1 MQVILAQ
8 ISKRI
13 IATLIDYFL
22 FSIAYAMVLLAFGAK
37 TTLEDGSPMIEL
49 QGYWNIIPIALWILT
64 FPVMESFEGKTI
76 GKKWMKL
83 QVMKLNGS
91 PYTGVDAFK
100 RRLCDW
106 IDFSLFGL
114 PGFIIASNTSLRQR
128 LGDLWAGTVV
138 VEDTGIVSA
147 DPDDQATGS

>member
-13 IATLIDYFL
+13 IASLVDYML
-22 FSIAYAMVLLAFGAK
+22 FSIAYAMVLMAFGK
-37 TTLEDGSPMIEL
+37 KITQDDGSPMIEL
-49 QGYWNIIPIALWILT
+49 TGYWNIIPIVLWIVT

-76 GKKWMKL
+76 GKKLMKL

-91 PYTGVDAFK
+91 PYNGIDAFK

-128 LGDLWAGTVV
+128 LGDLWAGTVI
-138 VEDTGIVSA
+138 VEDPGVESPA
-147 DPDDQATGS
+147 NDEATGE